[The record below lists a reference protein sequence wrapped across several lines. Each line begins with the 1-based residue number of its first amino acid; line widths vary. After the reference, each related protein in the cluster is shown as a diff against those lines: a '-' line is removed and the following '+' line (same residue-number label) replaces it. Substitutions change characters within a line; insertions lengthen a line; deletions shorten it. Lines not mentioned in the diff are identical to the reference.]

1 MAIGALTVNVQANTA
16 KAVKGLNKFGKG
28 AKKSGKSAK
37 QAGKGVRSLSSA
49 FMKMAAAAGA
59 AVAAG
64 ASAKA
69 FISIAESLDTIAKTS
84 AKLGIMPGKL
94 MALHHAATLSGVA
107 IETMNKALRMQV
119 RVISEAAVGTGPALK
134 VIEEM
139 GLSAAHLNKLDPS
152 AQFKA
157 IATAMERFPPQ
168 DKVRISALLFGGKGT
183 DLINTLKMG
192 ADGLGKVENRLRR
205 LGAAFT
211 AEQLKKVEDFNDAMA
226 ELKLLTKTYGQR
238 IVIEMSPHVT
248 SGIKALAETVE
259 GFALIFGGWSK
270 LQEQNPWIDKG
281 MRAAGAFWKK
291 TPIGL
296 AQGLIH
302 KGSTAM
308 AFQEDKSWRA
318 FDDMLTDSLFGKGPA
333 KRTQDFAL
341 EMDSWVSSI
350 YNMRRVTPDEL
361 RRTREAGG
369 GRTIRGLGGMTGE
382 ESQQMARR
390 TIRALE
396 GIRDLTAG
404 QREDLRH
411 ANQVLRI
418 GGLP

>member
-16 KAVKGLNKFGKG
+16 KAVKGLNKFGQGAKNSGKSARHAGKGLNKFSKG
-28 AKKSGKSAK
+28 AKNSGRSAK
-37 QAGKGVRSLSSA
+37 QAGNGVRSLSGA

-107 IETMNKALRMQV
+107 VETMNKALRMQV
-119 RVISEAAVGTGPALK
+119 RVIAEAAAGTGPAVK

-192 ADGLGKVENRLRR
+192 ADGIGKVENRLRR

-226 ELKLLTKTYGQR
+226 ELKLITKTYGQR
-238 IVIEMSPHVT
+238 IVIEMAPHVT
-248 SGIKALAETVE
+248 NGIKGLAETVE

-270 LQEQNPWIDKG
+270 LKEENSWIGKG
-281 MRAAGAFWKK
+281 SRAAGTAWKFS
-291 TPIGL
+291 PIGL
-296 AQGLIH
+296 AQGAIGRGATSLANRGI
-302 KGSTAM
+302 
-308 AFQEDKSWRA
+308 
-318 FDDMLTDSLFGKGPA
+318 TD
-333 KRTQDFAL
+333 
-341 EMDSWVSSI
+341 
-350 YNMRRVTPDEL
+350 N
-361 RRTREAGG
+361 
-369 GRTIRGLGGMTGE
+369 MTGI